1 MICGENVGIPLLFN
15 KYIYMT
21 SWYYFFGVQW
31 LDRGPLEI
39 NSKLS
44 DGDNRQ
50 TSEWFQ
56 STTGMN
62 EQNHC

>member
-1 MICGENVGIPLLFN
+1 
-15 KYIYMT
+15 MT
-21 SWYYFFGVQW
+21 SWDYFFGVQW

-39 NSKLS
+39 NSKLY

-56 STTGMN
+56 NTTCMN
-62 EQNHC
+62 EQNHYSS